1 LPSYLTNK
9 LFKHQFLFQMYDRRA
24 DEGCF
29 RVADLRLGLDVGTTA
44 IKAAA
49 FDGSGDAVGFA
60 DRASETVRLPGGGSE
75 QSLESVWRATS
86 ECLGNL
92 ASQFDGRHVRSIGI
106 CAQGDGFWAL
116 DSGAKPIRNA
126 ILWNDTRPGM
136 VNDLKALESA
146 GRTGSVSLGC
156 HTALWPGT
164 SALGWRWLRENEPEA
179 ADSVAQIVTC
189 GGWIGAQLTGYVAT
203 DFCNA
208 SIPFLDL
215 KTREYGAAVD
225 ALGCADARGLLSQ
238 PRSAVYVLGRLSQT
252 AADLTGLPAGVP
264 VSVATLDLGAM
275 IVGMEMFDA
284 DDIMMILGTTA
295 VVSILT
301 DRFHPTDD
309 PIGATLL
316 HPVNNDIVA
325 RVLAPSTGTSAFDW
339 FAGLHLQGS
348 GGSNAGGSAAGL
360 DGTVTEVPVGSNG
373 VTFLP
378 YLNGER
384 APFVAPDIR
393 AGFLGM
399 SAMTTGAEL
408 ERAVLEGT
416 ALSLR
421 HCFEV
426 EGGLPDRPVQLT
438 GCGSNN
444 PVWCQIISD
453 IVGQD
458 ILVNP
463 RSDLGL
469 WGAACIGAAA
479 AGYGDVRSLCQR
491 ENDFI
496 RYRPDPANHKEYRHV
511 FQRYAMLS
519 DAVVAASTG
528 RGP

>member
-1 LPSYLTNK
+1 
-9 LFKHQFLFQMYDRRA
+9 
-24 DEGCF
+24 
-29 RVADLRLGLDVGTTA
+29 VADLRLGLDIGTTA

-49 FDGSGDAVGFA
+49 FDGSGNAVGFA
-60 DRASETVRLPGGGSE
+60 DRAAEIVRLPDGRSE
-75 QSLESVWRATS
+75 QCLDSVWRATS
-86 ECLGNL
+86 ECLRNL
-92 ASQFDGRHVRSIGI
+92 VSQLDVRHVRSIGI

-116 DSGAKPIRNA
+116 DSDAKPIRNA

-156 HTALWPGT
+156 NTALWPGT

-179 ADSVAQIVTC
+179 AGSVAHIVTC
-189 GGWIGAQLTGYVAT
+189 GDWIGAQLTGYVAT

-215 KTREYGAAVD
+215 KTREYGTSID

-238 PRSAVYVLGRLSQT
+238 PRSADSVLGPVSRT

-275 IVGMEMFDA
+275 IVGMEMFGA
-284 DDIMMILGTTA
+284 DDTMMILGTTA
-295 VVSILT
+295 VVGILT
-301 DRFHPTDD
+301 DRFHPTDE
-309 PIGATLL
+309 PIGATVL
-316 HPVNNDIVA
+316 HPVKNDIAA

-339 FAGLHLQGS
+339 FASLHLRGS
-348 GGSNAGGSAAGL
+348 VVSDAGGSSAEFN
-360 DGTVTEVPVGSNG
+360 GTVAEVPVGSNG

-384 APFVAPDIR
+384 APFVAPGIR

-399 SAMTTGAEL
+399 SAVTTGAEL

-421 HCFEV
+421 HCFEL

-438 GCGSNN
+438 GGGSNN

-479 AGYGDVRSLCQR
+479 AGYGDVRSLCHR
-491 ENDFI
+491 ENDFT

-511 FQRYAMLS
+511 FQRYTMLS
-519 DAVVAASTG
+519 DALLATSAG